1 MSNEQREFWNRF
13 APRYDTHMMSR
24 QCALIAPRLADD
36 IGAVERVL
44 DVACGTGTLAVAL
57 GARVGRV
64 DAVDLAPEMA
74 AIARRK
80 ADEAGL
86 TNIVID
92 VQSAEQLCFPDATF
106 DAVVLSNLL
115 HLLAEPARALAE
127 AKRVLKPGGRLFA
140 PTYLHGQNLKAH
152 FLSRLSGLLFG
163 LTAASR
169 WNLAGFLALLNDAGF
184 VVEAHDIV
192 ALKMPLAYVIARPRT

>member
-13 APRYDTHMMSR
+13 APHYDTHVMSR
-24 QCALIAPRLADD
+24 QCALIAPRLADE
-36 IGAVERVL
+36 IGAVARVL

-57 GARVGRV
+57 GARVGQV

-86 TNIVID
+86 TNIVVD
-92 VQSAEQLCFPDATF
+92 VQSAEQLRFPDATF
-106 DAVVLSNLL
+106 DVVVLSNLL
-115 HLLAEPARALAE
+115 HLLAEPTRALAE

-169 WNLAGFLALLNDAGF
+169 WNLAGFLALLNDTGF
-184 VVEAHDIV
+184 VVEEHDLV